1 MKNILTILS
10 IFLFGVLN
18 AQTRKDTIGNNLNIK
33 YLNSLLLEVSNEIT
47 KDSGITYKYNDIAF
61 KCAEYQSS
69 YLSVNAK
76 IHNQNKNWHR
86 NYKEHRG
93 VLLNSL
99 SDRQK
104 YFDTKQTLG
113 SVAENCTLEYLDP
126 SMTYETL
133 AKSTIQNFLD
143 SEPHKNVLLGKIIKL
158 KFLSYSATEGTYTF
172 HNGIGVVTE
181 KVVFVVGYFSEP
193 K

>member
-18 AQTRKDTIGNNLNIK
+18 AQTRKETIGNNLNIK

-47 KDSGITYKYNDIAF
+47 KDSGVTYLYNEVAF

-69 YLSVNAK
+69 YLAANAK
-76 IHNQNKNWHR
+76 VHNQNKNWHH
-86 NYKEHRG
+86 NAKEHRG
-93 VLLNSL
+93 VLLNGVE
-99 SDRQK
+99 DRQK
-104 YFDTKQTLG
+104 YFDKKQTLG
-113 SVAENCTLEYLDP
+113 CAGEICTLEYLNP

-133 AKSTIQNFLD
+133 AKSIVQKFLN
-143 SEPHKNVLLGKIIKL
+143 STRHKKILLSKIIEFD
-158 KFLSYSATEGTYTF
+158 FLTYSATEGTYTF

-181 KVVFVVGYFSEP
+181 KVVFVVGYLSEP